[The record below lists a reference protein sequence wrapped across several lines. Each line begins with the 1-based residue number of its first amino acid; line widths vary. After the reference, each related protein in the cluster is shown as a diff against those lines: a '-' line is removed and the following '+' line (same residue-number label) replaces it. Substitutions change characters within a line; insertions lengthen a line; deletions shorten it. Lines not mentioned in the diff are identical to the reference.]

1 MKKYR
6 KENAEYYCNYETC
19 RNYPP
24 LVENDIT
31 EENFEEEYEE
41 DV

>member
-1 MKKYR
+1 MKKTH
-6 KENAEYYCNYETC
+6 KDNAEYYCNYETC

-31 EENFEEEYEE
+31 EEYYEE
-41 DV
+41 DEFDD